1 MSKKDTHLTIR
12 ISSEELQEI
21 KDFAASQNESFTD
34 FVMKSIKLQMGHKD
48 EMAERLEKLE
58 RAVFAKAA

>member
-21 KDFAASQNESFTD
+21 KDFATNQNKSFTD
-34 FVMKSIKLQMGHKD
+34 FVMSAIQEKMGHKD
-48 EMAERLEKLE
+48 ELAERLEKLE
-58 RAVFAKAA
+58 KAVFS